1 LQYCKKL
8 QINSYITA
16 QDIVGGNTRLNT
28 LFAAQVF
35 NAHHGLKLQELKKP
49 EPIPEPVET
58 DETREIKVFKN
69 WINSMGLEDVYVNW
83 LIEDLKD
90 GRILLKIIERFR
102 PGIVTWHG
110 KYSDKVQYYTWVSNC
125 VYVIELLKDNFKQV
139 KIVNVGGKD
148 IADGKTTLVLGVVW
162 QLCKLY
168 WIERTGEISETEL
181 IEWANNRVPQEHRI
195 KSFKDKSI
203 ADCMFLLK
211 II

>member
-1 LQYCKKL
+1 
-8 QINSYITA
+8 
-16 QDIVGGNTRLNT
+16 
-28 LFAAQVF
+28 
-35 NAHHGLKLQELKKP
+35 
-49 EPIPEPVET
+49 
-58 DETREIKVFKN
+58 
-69 WINSMGLEDVYVNW
+69 
-83 LIEDLKD
+83 
-90 GRILLKIIERFR
+90 
-102 PGIVTWHG
+102 
-110 KYSDKVQYYTWVSNC
+110 VQYYTWVSNC